1 MGGVNWK
8 YVVILASVLLAWG
21 AVGWALITL
30 YLPFTGWPGRKMGG
44 EADGVPVIQADA
56 VRRLFMP
63 WLEPAMAIVW
73 ILCLA
78 DGIFTVLKA
87 GDLRNMAASAR
98 AALFGVGG
106 LHVPAGALLLLASGI
121 ICLLGGLGRVPARK
135 KLPERRYYLPL
146 FVFLVGFGACAV
158 YPDVIMRSEGHLPLR
173 QLYLLVEYVCG
184 LALAVP
190 TAGFI
195 VLGIVRSYW
204 QHSSSRQKT
213 T

>member
-1 MGGVNWK
+1 MGAVIWK
-8 YVVILASVLLAWG
+8 YVVILASVLLAWS

-30 YLPFTGWPGRKMGG
+30 FLSFIDWPGRKMGSDAG
-44 EADGVPVIQADA
+44 GVPVIQADA
-56 VRRLFMP
+56 AHRLFISV
-63 WLEPAMAIVW
+63 LEPAIAIVW

-78 DGIFTVLKA
+78 DSIFTILKT
-87 GDLRNMAASAR
+87 GNLRDVATLAR

-106 LHVPAGALLLLASGI
+106 LHVPAGALLLLVSGF
-121 ICLLGGLGRVPARK
+121 ICLLGGLGRIPARK
-135 KLPERRYYLPL
+135 KLTEKGYYLPL